1 MIDPAS
7 ECDHFADNALCI
19 YFSLLCHGALC
30 AGRVGTKDKLN
41 EASLLLQEI
50 QKLRQG
56 ENWTHSQLR

>member
-41 EASLLLQEI
+41 EASLQDTGPGLDYHTQ
-50 QKLRQG
+50 
-56 ENWTHSQLR
+56 H